1 MPILNETQNLNLPYH
16 ISAATT
22 LFTRLIG
29 LLGTLS
35 SRERKALFIA
45 PCAGVHTFGMRYPL
59 DIVFLDVEGKVLKI
73 IRNLAPNRMTGGVA
87 SARSVLEFASGT
99 LAEGQIRVGD
109 RLRIGIDEANP
120 VNWAGVR
127 TLLHWPVNF
136 CIAAFWLLLL
146 TASYINWTE
155 TGQLSSLGLAAVNA
169 VICFLFLTRR
179 MSTELSDR
187 GADYVVAFLT
197 VALAM
202 FMRPHPSGNQVLVTV
217 SLPFKAVG
225 IVGVLAA
232 LLSLGRSFG
241 IVPANRGI
249 KRQGLYRIVRHPI
262 YASELIFHIG
272 YLLGNASGRN
282 LVVVILVTAGQVYR
296 LLAEERL
303 LRGDCTY
310 RDYVKA
316 VRYRLIPGVF

>member
-1 MPILNETQNLNLPYH
+1 
-16 ISAATT
+16 
-22 LFTRLIG
+22 
-29 LLGTLS
+29 
-35 SRERKALFIA
+35 
-45 PCAGVHTFGMRYPL
+45 MRYPL

-73 IRNLAPNRMTGGVA
+73 IRGLEPNRITGGVA

-99 LAEGQIRVGD
+99 LTEGQIRVGD

-120 VNWAGVR
+120 VNWTGVR
-127 TLLHWPVNF
+127 TLLHWPVNL
-136 CIAAFWLLLL
+136 CVAGFWLLLL
-146 TASYINWTE
+146 TASYTNWTM

-169 VICFLFLTRR
+169 IICILFLTRR
-179 MSTELSDR
+179 MSTRLSDR

-202 FMRPHPSGNQVLVTV
+202 FLRPHPSANQALITA

-225 IVGVLAA
+225 IVGLLVA
-232 LLSLGRSFG
+232 LISLGRSFG

-249 KRQGLYRIVRHPI
+249 KREGLYRIVRHPI
-262 YASELIFHIG
+262 YASQLIFHVG

-282 LVVVILVTAGQVYR
+282 LLLVILVMAGQVYR

-303 LRGDCTY
+303 LREDGAY
-310 RDYVKA
+310 RDYAQA
-316 VRYRLIPGVF
+316 VRYRLVPGIF